1 MGSSGRHYMPRPDAK
16 FGGWVEHYA
25 PALRAW
31 WLDQGM
37 DPAGLDPLT
46 LAVKAWDEA
55 FLAHLAARAAAEAA
69 TAAKDRARGELEEI
83 VRGLTRFV
91 QNHPKMTDPARAELG
106 IALRRVGGPPARTP
120 TTCPVVIVEGA
131 GRLTHVLRFM
141 DESTPT
147 SRARPR
153 GVIGAEVW
161 VNVEAPGEGAGAGV
175 GAGVGAGAGVGG
187 MGRFVALA
195 TSAPARVTF
204 GAGEGGRLAVYAL
217 RWVSTT
223 GERGPWSRPARGTI
237 AA

>member
-1 MGSSGRHYMPRPDAK
+1 MGSSGRHFMPRPDAQ

-31 WLDQGM
+31 WIEQGM
-37 DPAGLDPLT
+37 DPAELDGLD
-46 LAVKAWDEA
+46 LAAKSWREA
-55 FLAHLAARAAAEAA
+55 LAAHLAARAAAEAA
-69 TAAKDRARGELEEI
+69 TAEKDQARGELEEI
-83 VRGLTRFV
+83 IRGLTRFV
-91 QNHPKMTDPARAELG
+91 QNHPRMTDPARANLG

-131 GRLTHVLRFM
+131 GRLTHVLKFM

-161 VNVEAPGEGAGAGV
+161 VTVDGAG
-175 GAGVGAGAGVGG
+175 GG
-187 MGRFVALA
+187 EPRFVALA

-204 GAGEGGRLAVYAL
+204 EARDGGKTAAYAL

-223 GERGPWSRPARGTI
+223 GERGPWSRAVRGTI